1 MSGDRDSK
9 PFDLSGVL
17 AGGKVDVSAVA
28 SQLAQDPTL
37 LAAVQQ
43 RCSQLVGES
52 SGYIESLPASV
63 QRRIKALKNLQV
75 ASTKIEQEFFAEVA
89 LLEAKF
95 AARYKPLFEKRAE
108 IVSGRY
114 EPTDKECEWE
124 DDDDDNDDDDDDDNP
139 SDDKVDKK
147 AKDSESANGKAAA
160 KTASKEDAGA
170 DGINGIPSFWLTIF
184 KNVEMMEDAVKEHD
198 EPLLNHLEDVKVV
211 YTDDKGL
218 DFALEFHFSENEYFT
233 NKVLTKS
240 YVVECKVDDDDPF
253 SFDGPSIVKVTGCKI
268 DWKKGKNLTIKT
280 VKKKQR
286 HKGRGQ
292 TRTVTKTVPNES
304 FFNFFSPP
312 ESTANDSVD
321 DDEEEDATMEVL
333 AADFARAEFLKDRI
347 IPQAVLFFTG
357 EALEDVDDDDEVD
370 EDEDEGLEGD
380 DDDYDEDQDPDFD
393 PSKVPQGQKP
403 AECKQQ

>member
-43 RCSQLVGES
+43 RCSELVGES
-52 SGYIESLPASV
+52 SGYIESLPPSV
-63 QRRIKALKNLQV
+63 QRRIKALKNLQLE
-75 ASTKIEQEFFAEVA
+75 STKIEQEFFAEVA
-89 LLEAKF
+89 SLEAKF
-95 AARYKPLFEKRAE
+95 AAKYKPLFEKRAD

-124 DDDDDNDDDDDDDNP
+124 DDDDEEDDDDDG
-139 SDDKVDKK
+139 DDKVDKK
-147 AKDSESANGKAAA
+147 AKDSESANGKSAA
-160 KTASKEDAGA
+160 KTASKEDADA
-170 DGINGIPSFWLTIF
+170 DDVNGIPSFWLTIF
-184 KNVEMMEDAVKEHD
+184 KNVEVMEDAVKEHD
-198 EPLLNHLEDVKVV
+198 EPLLNRLEDIKVV
-211 YTDDKGL
+211 YPDDKGL
-218 DFALEFHFSENEYFT
+218 DFILEFHFSENEFFT

-240 YVVECKVDDDDPF
+240 YVVECKVDEDDPF

-312 ESTANDSVD
+312 EPTANVGID
-321 DDEEEDATMEVL
+321 DDEEENATMEVL
-333 AADFARAEFLKDRI
+333 AADFARAEFLKDRV

-357 EALEDVDDDDEVD
+357 EALEDVADDEED
-370 EDEDEGLEGD
+370 EEDEDEGLDGD
-380 DDDYDEDQDPDFD
+380 DDEYDEDQDLEFD

>member
-1 MSGDRDSK
+1 MSGDHTSK
-9 PFDLSGVL
+9 PADFGDVL
-17 AGGKVDVSAVA
+17 AGGTVDVSVIA

-43 RCSQLVGES
+43 KCSQLMGES
-52 SGYIESLPASV
+52 SGYIESLPPSV

-75 ASTKIEQEFFAEVA
+75 EYTKIEQEFFAEVA
-89 LLEAKF
+89 SLEAKF
-95 AARYKPLFEKRAE
+95 AAKYKPLLEKRSE
-108 IVSGRY
+108 IVTGRY

-124 DDDDDNDDDDDDDNP
+124 DDEDDDDDNDDDD
-139 SDDKVDKK
+139 VDKK
-147 AKDSESANGKAAA
+147 AKDLASNGKPAA
-160 KTASKEDAGA
+160 KTASNTDAGA
-170 DGINGIPSFWLTIF
+170 DDDQMTGIPSFWLTIF
-184 KNVEMMEDAVKEHD
+184 KNVEMLEDLVKEHD
-198 EPLLNHLEDVKVV
+198 EPLLNHLEDIKVV
-211 YTDDKGL
+211 FADNKGL
-218 DFALEFHFSENEYFT
+218 DFTLEFHFSENEFIT

-240 YVVECKVDDDDPF
+240 YVVECKVDENDPF
-253 SFDGPSIVKVTGCKI
+253 SFDGPNIVKTTGCKI

-304 FFNFFSPP
+304 FFTFFSPP
-312 ESTANDSVD
+312 EPKVD
-321 DDEEEDATMEVL
+321 DTADDDDEEDATMETL
-333 AADFARAEFLKDRI
+333 AADFARAEFLKDRV

-357 EALEDVDDDDEVD
+357 EALEDAADDDEV

-403 AECKQQ
+403 PECKQQ

>member
-1 MSGDRDSK
+1 MSDDRDSK

-43 RCSQLVGES
+43 RCSELVGES
-52 SGYIESLPASV
+52 SGYIESLPPSV

-75 ASTKIEQEFFAEVA
+75 EYTNIEQEFFAEVA

-95 AARYKPLFEKRAE
+95 AAKYKPLFEKRAD

-124 DDDDDNDDDDDDDNP
+124 DDDDDDDEDDDDEDDD
-139 SDDKVDKK
+139 DKDDKK
-147 AKDSESANGKAAA
+147 AKDSESANGKAAV
-160 KTASKEDAGA
+160 KTASKEDTGA
-170 DGINGIPSFWLTIF
+170 DDVNGIPNFWLTIF
-184 KNVEMMEDAVKEHD
+184 KNVELMEDAVKEHD
-198 EPLLNHLEDVKVV
+198 EPLLNRLEDIKAV
-211 YTDDKGL
+211 YCDDKGL
-218 DFALEFHFSENEYFT
+218 DFTLEFHFSENEFFT

-240 YVVECKVDDDDPF
+240 YVVECKVDEDDPF

-312 ESTANDSVD
+312 EPPANDG
-321 DDEEEDATMEVL
+321 DDEDEDTAMEAL
-333 AADFARAEFLKDRI
+333 AADFARAEFLKDRV
-347 IPQAVLFFTG
+347 IPQAVLYFTG
-357 EALEDVDDDDEVD
+357 EALEDADDDEVE
-370 EDEDEGLEGD
+370 EDEDEGLD
-380 DDDYDEDQDPDFD
+380 DDDEYDEDQDQDFD